1 MNERK
6 AVRISLP
13 PLRMLKTIPPGG
25 AEETFDTPEAL
36 EINRARMDH
45 LDSMGLPLAGK
56 RVLDVGAGVGHLA
69 QFFISK
75 GCEVICVDGREE
87 NIAALS
93 HRYPGLRG
101 IVLNVE
107 SDPLAAL
114 GRFDIVFCYG
124 LLYHLENPIAAI
136 RNMEAVCDEI
146 LLLETVVTDHHLP
159 LLRLDEET
167 YAVSQALRGF
177 GSRPSPSYV
186 VFSLTS
192 AGFAAVYAPLRPPQH
207 PDFEVEWRDDLSFSR
222 DGHLLRSIFIASRR
236 EIDNPGLVLLHRSPN
251 SEGI

>member
-1 MNERK
+1 MPK
-6 AVRISLP
+6 S
-13 PLRMLKTIPPGG
+13 IPPGG
-25 AEETFDTPEAL
+25 GVETFDTPEAR
-36 EINRARMDH
+36 EINRARMEH
-45 LDSMGLPLAGK
+45 LDSLGLPLAGK

-136 RNMEAVCDEI
+136 RNMEAVCDKF
-146 LLLETVVTDHHLP
+146 LLLETVVADHHLP
-159 LLRLDEET
+159 LLRLDQET
-167 YAVSQALRGF
+167 YTVSQALRGF

-186 VFSLTS
+186 VFALTT

-207 PDFEVEWRDDLSFSR
+207 ADFEVEWRNDLSFSR
-222 DGHLLRSIFIASRR
+222 DGHLLRCIFIASRR
-236 EIDNPGLVLLHRSPN
+236 EIINPGLVLLHRSH
-251 SEGI
+251 SAAF